1 MFDDQDM
8 NELNSEIKYGENSFI
23 DQKTLMPF
31 DIVCHNSNCCVED
44 NVRGNNMITENTNIG
59 TMCEDLVKKIM
70 SRTEKMLYCIENRN

>member
-1 MFDDQDM
+1 
-8 NELNSEIKYGENSFI
+8 
-23 DQKTLMPF
+23 MPF

-70 SRTEKMLYCIENRN
+70 SRTEKMLYCIENGN